1 MENPM
6 TRNIFTAAARR
17 GITSTLAAL
26 ALAAALPQLAFAA
39 GSDAGIWKIDP
50 SKSTYKSGAVTLR
63 IERVGA
69 ANPGTGKFVVVS
81 NGSVYLVTG
90 ATAYDSKDLKLVAYG
105 RMMKDGTAVLIG
117 TNARSLDVCSFR
129 CQGGRPDNRMTLS
142 FKGVSAG
149 EQHIRDM
156 LAYEGQTE

>member
-1 MENPM
+1 MLAKAG
-6 TRNIFTAAARR
+6 TRLE
-17 GITSTLAAL
+17 SAL
-26 ALAAALPQLAFAA
+26 RAK
-39 GSDAGIWKIDP
+39 G
-50 SKSTYKSGAVTLR
+50 
-63 IERVGA
+63 
-69 ANPGTGKFVVVS
+69 
-81 NGSVYLVTG
+81 
-90 ATAYDSKDLKLVAYG
+90 DLKLVAYG